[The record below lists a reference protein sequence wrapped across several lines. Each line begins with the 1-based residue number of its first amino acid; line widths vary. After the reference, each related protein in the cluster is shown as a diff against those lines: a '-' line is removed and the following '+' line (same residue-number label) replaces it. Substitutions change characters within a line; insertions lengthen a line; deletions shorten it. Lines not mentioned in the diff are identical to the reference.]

1 MATATARGGGSS
13 TARRKRKIE
22 PIEYRAARVGERA
35 GRESADATRRAA
47 GRTRE
52 TLGPHPSTTERR
64 RRFGGAATG
73 PAAPDEAPAHARMP
87 FGETPPISETPLAG
101 QQRGRGRR
109 GGRGG
114 RGGAADTTP
123 DQRPAFLRDA
133 PQVPKVFRSTSRVL
147 IAEFL
152 ICLVL
157 IALKPSEPAPGP
169 AGEPAPG
176 AAGAMESTIPQ
187 LIAIMVVFMLLAALG
202 AAGPNQQRVA
212 NLFGGAIT
220 VTLLFKNHAQVVS
233 SVTVVTGSKVTPYN
247 AAPAAE
253 TAADATPTPAGQ

>member
-1 MATATARGGGSS
+1 MATATARAAASS
-13 TARRKRKIE
+13 TAKRKRKIE
-22 PIEYRAARVGERA
+22 PIEYRAARIGERA

-52 TLGPHPSTTERR
+52 TLGLHPSTTERR

-73 PAAPDEAPAHARMP
+73 PAAPDEAPAHVRMP
-87 FGETPPISETPLAG
+87 FGETTPISETPLAG
-101 QQRGRGRR
+101 RPAGRGRR
-109 GGRGG
+109 GGDG
-114 RGGAADTTP
+114 RRDTGTGP